1 MKRHCPRCGKPTAIV
16 VTSKQHATRLGEV
29 TEQEWRCEDCF
40 KHFKLHSPKWDAFWL
55 VFAVAMIAF
64 GIAVIAGAGNVK
76 ASQRTGLTLL
86 LLAQGIAAGAYSAH
100 LVRLRKRSPLV
111 SGE

>member
-1 MKRHCPRCGKPTAIV
+1 
-16 VTSKQHATRLGEV
+16 
-29 TEQEWRCEDCF
+29 
-40 KHFKLHSPKWDAFWL
+40 
-55 VFAVAMIAF
+55 MIAF

-100 LVRLRKRSPLV
+100 LVRLRKKAPLV